1 MYEIIIKSTKTR
13 TKLLSKVRISVR
25 KTMSILRINTKKL
38 YEKMVG
44 LSKLYEFLY
53 EKKHEIHYEKI
64 FARTNDYE

>member
-1 MYEIIIKSTKTR
+1 
-13 TKLLSKVRISVR
+13 
-25 KTMSILRINTKKL
+25 MSILRINTKKL

-53 EKKHEIHYEKI
+53 EKKHEIYYEKI